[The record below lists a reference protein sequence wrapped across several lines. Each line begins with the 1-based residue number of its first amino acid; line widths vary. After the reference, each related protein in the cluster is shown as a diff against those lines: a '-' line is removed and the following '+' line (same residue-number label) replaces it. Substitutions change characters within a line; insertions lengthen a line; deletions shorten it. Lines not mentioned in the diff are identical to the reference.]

1 MSEKLTARIKR
12 HSARQTEEGGALAM
26 MYEWIDVEVL
36 AIVGR
41 HAMVRRK
48 CAEPFVVQFKD
59 LEGLQ

>member
-1 MSEKLTARIKR
+1 MSAKLTARIKR
-12 HSARQTEEGGALAM
+12 HSLVQTECGAMAKV
-26 MYEWIDVEVL
+26 YEWIDVEVL

-48 CAEPFVVQFKD
+48 GAAPFVVAFKE